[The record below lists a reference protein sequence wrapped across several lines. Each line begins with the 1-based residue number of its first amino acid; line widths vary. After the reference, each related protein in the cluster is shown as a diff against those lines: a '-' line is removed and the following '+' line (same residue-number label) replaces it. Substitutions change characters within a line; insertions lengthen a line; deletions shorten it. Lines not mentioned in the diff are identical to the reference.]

1 MERSRLDAAT
11 LLLAL
16 AVGGALVFLAAPAN
30 FSYLTTIAG
39 FILLIVLFAYDQEGV
54 RSVLQ
59 SLAFGAVTGFALMLA
74 AAILYEYSL
83 ARAANVT
90 GAAAQQDYLQPRLAL
105 TWVFGTV
112 LFWAIDRAR
121 MGGRVANEARTALP
135 TAVGRRAFIPDYG
148 GVPVPP
154 PAAPRPAPPPYVPQQ
169 TVASTPPPPDYSA
182 TRVSVQPAAPPR
194 PASEEPTEPIPVV
207 APEPP
212 PVSPPTVS
220 VPQPTAPQPIPVTGK
235 VTMIYVGLV
244 GEGLN
249 VLRSVSAEQLGHDFY
264 RIIDNMPE
272 GETWAFQPGQ
282 VVRCRKQKLSS
293 GKAMVAYEEAPRAQ

>member
-16 AVGGALVFLAAPAN
+16 GVAGALVFLAAPAN

-39 FILLIVLFAYDQEGV
+39 LILLIVLFAYDQEGT

-74 AAILYEYSL
+74 AAVLYQYLL
-83 ARAANVT
+83 AHAGNVVGP
-90 GAAAQQDYLQPRLAL
+90 GAQHDYLQTRLAV
-105 TWVFGTV
+105 TWVFGTI
-112 LFWAIDRAR
+112 LFWAVDRAR
-121 MGGRVANEARTALP
+121 MSGRVAIENRVLAP
-135 TAVGRRAFIPDYG
+135 TGARRAFVPDYG
-148 GVPVPP
+148 SVPVSPPAVPHPTPP
-154 PAAPRPAPPPYVPQQ
+154 PA
-169 TVASTPPPPDYSA
+169 TSE
-182 TRVSVQPAAPPR
+182 QPM
-194 PASEEPTEPIPVV
+194 EPIPVI
-207 APEPP
+207 PEPEP
-212 PVSPPTVS
+212 LGAPTS
-220 VPQPTAPQPIPVTGK
+220 AAPQPIPLTGK
-235 VTMIYVGLV
+235 ATMIYVGLL

-249 VLRSVSAEQLGHDFY
+249 VLRSVSAEHLGHDFY

>member
-30 FSYLTTIAG
+30 FGYLTTIAG
-39 FILLIVLFAYDQEGV
+39 FILLIVLFAYDQEGA

-59 SLAFGAVTGFALMLA
+59 SLAFAAVTGFALMLA
-74 AAILYEYSL
+74 AAMLYEYLL
-83 ARAANVT
+83 AHAANVT
-90 GAAAQQDYLQPRLAL
+90 GPAAQQDYLQTRLAL

-121 MGGRVANEARTALP
+121 MGGRVATEARLLIP
-135 TAVGRRAFIPDYG
+135 TAGRRTFIPDYG
-148 GVPVPP
+148 STPASPPPVARPAPVPEHAPERPVAPAP
-154 PAAPRPAPPPYVPQQ
+154 PPRPAP
-169 TVASTPPPPDYSA
+169 
-182 TRVSVQPAAPPR
+182 
-194 PASEEPTEPIPVV
+194 EEPAEPIPV
-207 APEPP
+207 AASEPP
-212 PVSPPTVS
+212 SPPM
-220 VPQPTAPQPIPVTGK
+220 PQPIPVTGK

-249 VLRSVSAEQLGHDFY
+249 VLRSVSAEHLGHEFY

-272 GETWAFQPGQ
+272 GEIWAFGPGQ

>member
-1 MERSRLDAAT
+1 MEKSRLDAAT

-30 FSYLTTIAG
+30 FGYLTTIAG
-39 FILLIVLFAYDQEGV
+39 FILLIVLFAYDQEGA

-83 ARAANVT
+83 AHAANVT
-90 GAAAQQDYLQPRLAL
+90 GPGAQQDYLQTRLAL

-121 MGGRVANEARTALP
+121 MSSRVASNERPLVSATRRTFL
-135 TAVGRRAFIPDYG
+135 PDYQNA
-148 GVPVPP
+148 PVSSPTTS
-154 PAAPRPAPPPYVPQQ
+154 AVPQQ
-169 TVASTPPPPDYSA
+169 TVSSTPAPPVYSA
-182 TRVSVQPAAPPR
+182 TQVSVQPIARPR
-194 PASEEPTEPIPVV
+194 PASEEPTEPIPVIPEP
-207 APEPP
+207 APQPP

-220 VPQPTAPQPIPVTGK
+220 APQPIPVTGK
-235 VTMIYVGLV
+235 VTMIYVNLV

-249 VLRSVSAEQLGHDFY
+249 VLRSVSAEHLGRDFY
-264 RIIDNMPE
+264 RIVDNMPE